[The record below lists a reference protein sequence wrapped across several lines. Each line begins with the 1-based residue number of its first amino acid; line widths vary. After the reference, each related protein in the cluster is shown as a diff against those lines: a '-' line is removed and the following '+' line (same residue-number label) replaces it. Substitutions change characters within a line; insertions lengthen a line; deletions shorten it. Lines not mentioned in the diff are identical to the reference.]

1 MCSSLHHV
9 VFVTTDIYTSK
20 SRTVTS
26 PVASALMILRSS
38 NATVPRKV
46 EGPSSSNSG
55 QLDRGALAEDSTSVP
70 DPFSK
75 SQTHTLP
82 STPRLTHRPSASA
95 NALTGPVCPSR
106 LRTKVSFGAAPAPAR
121 RGREERRYSCNG
133 RLAGVNPPGG
143 GTSPRTEG
151 ARTTHLPS
159 VCVPATLPTLR
170 PHCSRTTCNFAS
182 SIQPAGMSNARV
194 LRVERSNDGGRVGEV
209 KGEVGACKA
218 AFERMTSVTPT
229 LQCAGYTGLA

>member
-1 MCSSLHHV
+1 MPAV
-9 VFVTTDIYTSK
+9 I
-20 SRTVTS
+20 
-26 PVASALMILRSS
+26 ILRSS

-46 EGPSSSNSG
+46 EGSSSPDSD
-55 QLDRGALAEDSTSVP
+55 QLEVVAEDDVTSDP
-70 DPFSK
+70 HPFSK
-75 SQTHTLP
+75 SHTHTLP

-106 LRTKVSFGAAPAPAR
+106 LRTKMSFGTAAAPAR
-121 RGREERRYSCNG
+121 SGGEERRYSCNG

-143 GTSPRTEG
+143 GTSSCTAV

-170 PHCSRTTCNFAS
+170 PHCSRTTRNFAS

-194 LRVERSNDGGRVGEV
+194 LRVERSNDGCRVGDV
-209 KGEVGACKA
+209 KGEVGVCETV
-218 AFERMTSVTPT
+218 FERMTSVTPT
-229 LQCAGYTGLA
+229 LQCAG

>member
-1 MCSSLHHV
+1 
-9 VFVTTDIYTSK
+9 
-20 SRTVTS
+20 
-26 PVASALMILRSS
+26 MILRSS
-38 NATVPRKV
+38 NAIVPRKV
-46 EGPSSSNSG
+46 EGSSSPDSD
-55 QLDRGALAEDSTSVP
+55 QLEALVEDATSVP
-70 DPFSK
+70 HPFSK

-121 RGREERRYSCNG
+121 SGGEERRYSCNG

-143 GTSPRTEG
+143 RTSPTAG

-170 PHCSRTTCNFAS
+170 PHCSRTTRNFAS

-194 LRVERSNDGGRVGEV
+194 LRVESRNDDGRRVGDV
-209 KGEVGACKA
+209 KAEVGACEA

-229 LQCAGYTGLA
+229 LQCAG